1 MRKATEHNG
10 AAVSPETVTTFM
22 VLKMISDPIPDDD
35 LKLKKKAD
43 LMKSP
48 TESPKKY
55 KGVFFGC
62 VLLCRDKCSKDK
74 DDNVHVWKP
83 CEVTAIDGETA
94 VQLHF
99 VGSPLKYDRWMSL
112 QADWKDL
119 APTKL
124 LSKDQIEKG
133 TPLSAE
139 QATAVYDYF
148 LTGDFVDVD
157 QSAITLN
164 RSTTPQSQR
173 SGKAKNSDVMPRIS
187 TAESKGDSELFV
199 GKKIEVRDIF
209 QTKENE
215 VVREKWRLAQVV
227 EIRAEIVRIHF
238 SGWDEKWDEDIN
250 ILSERDRIRERRK
263 KAPSLDASLSEA
275 LNRSNMLRNCP
286 HCGESLSLAPL
297 VEAPECPSYAGTRR
311 NSMEGADLF
320 GNIGGARR
328 GSSRCIIPP
337 HFEPVGEEDNPTS
350 SSQEESKDE
359 HCVEEPPLESVVP
372 LTVDDRIHI
381 ALKVADRRLSSIR
394 SARSLL
400 DVAGDVPTGRRSS
413 VGSLMVPMEMPT
425 GRRSSV
431 GSLGAGGLPIGRSL
445 IGINSK
451 TSFPPPD
458 QFRVS
463 YELPKLAAE

>member
-1 MRKATEHNG
+1 
-10 AAVSPETVTTFM
+10 M
-22 VLKMISDPIPDDD
+22 VLKMNCDPVPDDD
-35 LKLKKKAD
+35 LTANKKTTQ
-43 LMKSP
+43 MKSP
-48 TESPKKY
+48 TEAPTKY

-62 VLLCRDKCSKDK
+62 VLLCRDKCSKDT
-74 DDNVHVWKP
+74 NENNYIWKP

-94 VQLHF
+94 VQLHY

-112 QADWKDL
+112 QSDWKDL

-124 LSKDQIEKG
+124 LSKDQIENG
-133 TPLSAE
+133 TPLNPD
-139 QATAVYDYF
+139 QTTAVYDYL
-148 LTGDFVDVD
+148 LTGEVADVIH
-157 QSAITLN
+157 STTVN
-164 RSTTPQSQR
+164 RTTTPQSQR
-173 SGKAKNSDVMPRIS
+173 SGKVKYSDIPRIS
-187 TAESKGDSELFV
+187 TAESRGESELFV

-215 VVREKWRLAQVV
+215 EVREKWRLAQVV
-227 EIRAEIVRIHF
+227 EIRGEIVRIHF
-238 SGWDEKWDEDIN
+238 SGWDVKWDEDIN
-250 ILSERDRIRERRK
+250 IVTARNRIRERRK

-275 LNRSNMLRNCP
+275 LKDRNNMLRNCP

-297 VEAPECPSYAGTRR
+297 IEVPEICPSYAGTRR
-311 NSMEGADLF
+311 NSMEGSELF
-320 GNIGGARR
+320 GSNGGARR
-328 GSSRCIIPP
+328 GSTRGVTY
-337 HFEPVGEEDNPTS
+337 FEPTEEDNPTS
-350 SSQEESKDE
+350 FSQEESKDE
-359 HCVEEPPLESVVP
+359 HVVEEPPTTAAVP
-372 LTVDDRIHI
+372 LSVDDRIHI

-394 SARSLL
+394 SARNLL

-413 VGSLMVPMEMPT
+413 VGSLMAPMEMPT

-431 GSLGAGGLPIGRSL
+431 GSLATNGLPGRSL